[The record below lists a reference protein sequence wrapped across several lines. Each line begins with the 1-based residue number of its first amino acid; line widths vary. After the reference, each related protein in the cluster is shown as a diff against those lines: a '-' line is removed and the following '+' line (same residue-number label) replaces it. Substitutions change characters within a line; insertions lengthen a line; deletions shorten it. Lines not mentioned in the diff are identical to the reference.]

1 MIYTT
6 GSVAVSGN
14 TLTGTGTN
22 FTQAGSLI
30 RNGCTVLV
38 MTSPVQVF
46 QITATGNATTL
57 TVSPAAN
64 PAIPAGTKFA
74 ILLSDSLSVDGLAQD
89 IAETFSMYQRYMGGF
104 ADVMNGSGDVT
115 ITINGQPVTVPGQK
129 SLAKKGANTDI
140 TSLGGLTTALSAQQ
154 GGTGAKDASQGWL
167 NLLNGR
173 TPAAARSDLQLGS
186 SALRDAYSNTGAML
200 SVGDFG
206 LGGKGSIRTWND
218 TAVVGYLRAGAASE
232 FWRNNADTGHTYAGG
247 CCLYTVS
254 FDSFF
259 NICVGQRGQG
269 VRISSGT
276 TDAVSLQVYTVYT
289 DKNTSKASD
298 GTLKAASPV
307 ARIVK
312 SKKDCQRTDIDEEG
326 FSWCGCGTANEEAEG
341 ISVSRLDTG
350 VYTLTGSAGLAS
362 SGWQLLPP
370 RDPQGSGDMGIVEA
384 EQTESGGLTIR
395 LYKRRYVLT
404 DDGDIEVQKGAAIDV
419 PVNSWIDVRLDMPET
434 SLWNQRAAGTQEQ

>member
-46 QITATGNATTL
+46 QITAIINATTL

-140 TSLGGLTTALSAQQ
+140 TSLGGLTTALSIQQ

-173 TPAAARSDLQLGS
+173 TPATARSDLQLGS

>member
-1 MIYTT
+1 
-6 GSVAVSGN
+6 
-14 TLTGTGTN
+14 
-22 FTQAGSLI
+22 
-30 RNGCTVLV
+30 
-38 MTSPVQVF
+38 
-46 QITATGNATTL
+46 
-57 TVSPAAN
+57 
-64 PAIPAGTKFA
+64 
-74 ILLSDSLSVDGLAQD
+74 
-89 IAETFSMYQRYMGGF
+89 MYQRYMGGF

-140 TSLGGLTTALSAQQ
+140 TSLGGLTTALSIQQ

-173 TPAAARSDLQLGS
+173 TPATARSDLQLGS